1 MLAYVAVSFVAP
13 ANSDCQK
20 CSVLSLQRHAGA
32 SIHAHL
38 GAIFPPVLALASQR
52 GKGDAASL
60 AAQEVTRKVTAAV
73 AEDGS
78 YLLVA
83 QVSYCHLTCKCI
95 VKRVSCCIPRCNSDK
110 HSHLF
115 FYICLP

>member
-1 MLAYVAVSFVAP
+1 M
-13 ANSDCQK
+13 
-20 CSVLSLQRHAGA
+20 LSLQRHAGA
-32 SIHAHL
+32 SIHSHL

-83 QVSYCHLTCKCI
+83 QVS
-95 VKRVSCCIPRCNSDK
+95 CCYS
-110 HSHLF
+110 SVAM
-115 FYICLP
+115 

>member
-1 MLAYVAVSFVAP
+1 MCFFSSWCSMLTLLRP
-13 ANSDCQK
+13 
-20 CSVLSLQRHAGA
+20 AGA

-83 QVSYCHLTCKCI
+83 QVTEASYSVPRYF
-95 VKRVSCCIPRCNSDK
+95 VKGFPAASWHC
-110 HSHLF
+110 
-115 FYICLP
+115 